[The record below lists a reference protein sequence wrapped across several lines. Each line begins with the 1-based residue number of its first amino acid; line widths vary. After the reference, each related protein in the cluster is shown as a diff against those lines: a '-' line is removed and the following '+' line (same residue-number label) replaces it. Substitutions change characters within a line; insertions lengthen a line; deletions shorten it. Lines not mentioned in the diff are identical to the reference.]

1 MRRVNTPSRKLCT
14 PTSVRR
20 ATVVSQAVPRRRR
33 GGVAA
38 ELATVLPLLTLITF
52 GSIQVANTIHF
63 KQALTCAAFEG
74 TRLATGVTA
83 NRARMESRVQ
93 AILDARGVVGATIT
107 ITPAGDLLMT
117 PAGTPISI
125 SITAPI
131 AGNVNGPHFIQF
143 SDTITA
149 TGRTVH

>member
-1 MRRVNTPSRKLCT
+1 MLCFPVPKRCRRTPF
-14 PTSVRR
+14 SVRP
-20 ATVVSQAVPRRRR
+20 AGSHRRR

-52 GSIQVANTIHF
+52 GSIQIANTIHF

-74 TRLATGVTA
+74 TRLATGLTA
-83 NRARMESRVQ
+83 DRTRMEQRVQ
-93 AILDARGVVGATIT
+93 AILDARGIVGATIT

-117 PAGTPISI
+117 PPGTPISI

-131 AGNVNGPHFIQF
+131 AGNVEGPQFIQF
-143 SDTITA
+143 SDTMTA

>member
-1 MRRVNTPSRKLCT
+1 MRRH
-14 PTSVRR
+14 
-20 ATVVSQAVPRRRR
+20 ATAKNKRH
-33 GGVAA
+33 GGIAA
-38 ELATVLPLLTLITF
+38 ELAMVLPLLSLITF

-83 NRARMESRVQ
+83 NRARIEERVQ
-93 AILDARGVVGATIT
+93 AMLDARHVVNATIT
-107 ITPAGDLLMT
+107 ITPDGDLLLT
-117 PAGTPISI
+117 PSGTPIAI

-131 AGNVNGPHFIQF
+131 TGNVTGPSFVQF
-143 SDTITA
+143 SNSITV